1 MTDDDRD
8 GPPEEIQEATPE
20 SARSARVPGVFDQAF
35 LTDAES
41 VTEIILVRH
50 AQPDVNYEGTVG
62 DTVDPPLTEYGRMQA
77 RLLAEALSIKKIDAI
92 FTSPMKRATE
102 TAVAIAEHHGHLELQ
117 TLPDLRE
124 VEVFRDVPPDRTVK
138 DFLGMELLLGVR
150 ERMIEERSWDVYPLS
165 ESSHDF
171 RKRAINAVEMAIA
184 YNAGERIVI
193 ACHGGVINAYMGHIV
208 KSPYDMF
215 FRPAHASVNIAVAG
229 ERPAGAAAA
238 ERHAPPDDGRGRTR
252 IVLKC

>member
-8 GPPEEIQEATPE
+8 GPPKEIQQAVPE
-20 SARSARVPGVFDQAF
+20 SARRARDPGIFDQAF
-35 LTDAES
+35 LTDAED

-62 DTVDPPLTEYGRMQA
+62 ETADPPLTEYGRMQA
-77 RLLAEALSIKKIDAI
+77 RLVAEALSTKKIDAI

-102 TAVAIAEHHGHLELQ
+102 TANAIARHHVHLEIM

-124 VEVFRDVPPDRTVK
+124 VEVFRDVPRDRTVK
-138 DFLGMELLLGVR
+138 DYLGMEMLLACR
-150 ERMIEERSWDVYPLS
+150 HRMVEERSWDVYPLS
-165 ESSHDF
+165 ESSYDF
-171 RKRAINAVEMAIA
+171 RKRCINAVEMAIA

-193 ACHGGVINAYMGHIV
+193 ACHGGVINAYAGHII

-215 FRPAHASVNIAVAG
+215 FRPAHASVNIVVAG
-229 ERPAGAAAA
+229 QGKR
-238 ERHAPPDDGRGRTR
+238 
-252 IVLKC
+252 VLRLLNDTHHLTTGEGELVSY